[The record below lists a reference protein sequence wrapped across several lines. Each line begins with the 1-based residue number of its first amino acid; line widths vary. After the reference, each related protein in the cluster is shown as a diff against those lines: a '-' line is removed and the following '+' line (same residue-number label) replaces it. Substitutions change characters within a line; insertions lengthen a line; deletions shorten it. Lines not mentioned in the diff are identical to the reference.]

1 MTIRTI
7 GIDLGKTS
15 VHIIGM
21 DSEGTINLRKRL
33 SRAQLIKA
41 TANLPV
47 CLIAMEASCGA
58 HHIGRMLA
66 AQGHDVRLIPAQF
79 VRPFVKSNKNDYI
92 DAEAIAEAAQRPTM
106 RFVPIKTEDQLDM
119 QAYHRTRDRLVAR
132 RTGVINQ
139 LRAFLLERG
148 IAVRQG
154 RTALE
159 SYMPTLLQDAD
170 QLLSPRMHRLI
181 RQLWNEWQTLES
193 EIEHAS
199 KEIAA
204 AVRDNEVCRRLL
216 DVPGVGPLVASAMV
230 AAIGNGSA
238 FCKGREFAAWL
249 GLTPRQHSTGG
260 KAKLLGISK
269 RGNEYLRRLFVH
281 GARSVLQQAKRERIP
296 MGAWLTQLEARVHR
310 NVAVVALANK
320 LARIAWAVLAKG
332 EYQRITNFRPIT

>member
-21 DSEGTINLRKRL
+21 DSEGTITLRKRL
-33 SRAQLIKA
+33 SRAQLMKA

-106 RFVPIKTEDQLDM
+106 RFVPIKTVDQLDM

-148 IAVRQG
+148 ITVRQG
-154 RTALE
+154 RTALQN
-159 SYMPTLLQDAD
+159 YMPAVLQDAD
-170 QLLSPRMHRLI
+170 QLLSPRMDRLV
-181 RQLWNEWQTLES
+181 RQLWKEWQMLEE
-193 EIEHAS
+193 EIERTS
-199 KEIAA
+199 KEIIA
-204 AVRDNEVCRRLL
+204 AVKDNEVCRRLL

-238 FCKGREFAAWL
+238 FRKGREFAAWL

-281 GARSVLQQAKRERIP
+281 GARSVLQQTKRERIS

-332 EYQRITNFRPIT
+332 EYQRNRILAPST